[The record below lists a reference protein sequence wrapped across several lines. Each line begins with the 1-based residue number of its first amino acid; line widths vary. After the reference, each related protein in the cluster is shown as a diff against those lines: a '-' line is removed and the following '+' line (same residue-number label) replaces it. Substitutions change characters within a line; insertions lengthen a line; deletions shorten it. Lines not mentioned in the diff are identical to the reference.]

1 MLNQT
6 NPSIREDF
14 AASQIDL
21 DLLAYQKNPRVMPS
35 SLSKLLPWRQFLQAA
50 FNQKL
55 LVWRDSILQNSDT
68 A

>member
-21 DLLAYQKNPRVMPS
+21 DLLAYQKGY
-35 SLSKLLPWRQFLQAA
+35 A
-50 FNQKL
+50 
-55 LVWRDSILQNSDT
+55 I
-68 A
+68 

>member
-21 DLLAYQKNPRVMPS
+21 NLLAYQKGYAIY

-50 FNQKL
+50 LNQKE
-55 LVWRDSILQNSDT
+55 LVWRDSILQNSD
-68 A
+68 AV

>member
-35 SLSKLLPWRQFLQAA
+35 SLSKLLP
-50 FNQKL
+50 
-55 LVWRDSILQNSDT
+55 
-68 A
+68 